1 MGVTVSLVYI
11 APHILPF
18 RINPPVRL
26 YVAAMV
32 QILICL
38 VETWELVRK
47 EVRDVGRE
55 SFHQIHFVLA
65 SIKIWLTISNR
76 ILLDQESQ

>member
-11 APHILPF
+11 APYILPF
-18 RINPPVRL
+18 PITRPVRL

-47 EVRDVGRE
+47 EVRDVGHD
-55 SFHQIHFVLA
+55 SH
-65 SIKIWLTISNR
+65 SIKS
-76 ILLDQESQ
+76 ILF

>member
-47 EVRDVGRE
+47 EVRDVGHE
-55 SFHQIHFVLA
+55 SFHQVHFVLA
-65 SIKIWLTISNR
+65 SIKIWLRISNR